1 MVSQLPEAVNVAEPW
16 EGVNRPS
23 RGTSARRAWRPAS
36 RSASAAATLSR
47 PSWASSIE
55 RNRIHRAGTAEA
67 VESSRMSPVLKTAAG
82 ESSEEKELDFELA
95 YQRSL
100 TTAQRFEMM
109 IARSRQIAEEL
120 IRRGHRKPVEVAK
133 RP

>member
-1 MVSQLPEAVNVAEPW
+1 MSTKAGGRL
-16 EGVNRPS
+16 
-23 RGTSARRAWRPAS
+23 
-36 RSASAAATLSR
+36 ASA
-47 PSWASSIE
+47 
-55 RNRIHRAGTAEA
+55 
-67 VESSRMSPVLKTAAG
+67 VELEWMSPVLKAAAG
-82 ESSEEKELDFELA
+82 ESSDEAELDFELA

-120 IRRGHRKPVEVAK
+120 IGRGHRRPVEIVK